1 MNWVKLAVLALELVG
16 DFVRWVETQKIASEA
31 ERKLIA
37 EARGMID
44 ANIAKAE
51 AARARVRAELA
62 ANPDSLR
69 DDSRGP
75 WRED

>member
-1 MNWVKLAVLALELVG
+1 MHWAKLAILILELAG
-16 DFVRWVETQKIASEA
+16 AAVRWIEETRIASEA

-44 ANIAKAE
+44 ANVAKAE
-51 AARARVRAELA
+51 AARLRVRAELA
-62 ANPDSLR
+62 ANPEQLR

-75 WRED
+75 WRND